1 VNSLSSKHAGSGK
14 TGRQESSSIQWSFL
28 ALVVILLIDLWYR
41 GHTFGPT
48 VASSAGIKL
57 WPAAVGASEP
67 LDCDEAAYAYI
78 GHRLLRG
85 DVMYRDLTEN
95 KPPLGYWLY
104 ALAVM
109 IGGYNELS
117 IRLLPIPAVLLS
129 IALVWWIGWRLAGS
143 LAACLAAGLFAL
155 LSTDPYLF
163 GNGSNLEHFMNLFS
177 VASLALLILAWS
189 RNRRW
194 PIVAAGVCLGAAA
207 LVKQVAILPAL
218 VYLAALAL
226 RRRGDSSD
234 HERTAW
240 RERVGDIIAMG
251 LGLMLAIGLAAGILL
266 AQGAGAA
273 AYEDIMQY
281 GRALATD
288 TLPERGA
295 PSGLIRWLTGNADPS
310 GQLPWPFGSTTYL
323 VWWGTGS
330 WPLWLAAI
338 PATVYLLFAPSSSAS
353 RRLVAAWTIAASL
366 QVVLPGLFWQHYYL
380 LPTPGIALVVAT
392 ALADCLGALI
402 GHSKRKSGASR
413 RSARAVA
420 VCLGAALILILAIGA
435 TLVIQVRSYLLVPPQ
450 ELTVRYKGGGQ
461 WVVLRALG
469 QELARRSSVWPDP
482 HLYIWGWQ
490 SPLHFYG
497 KLDGVTRHFFVDNLL
512 RDQAEREHPL
522 IKPRIAEIMSDL
534 QERPPALIFVG
545 YAPFPALRAFLRE
558 RYLPSGLVPAQ
569 DGLGLWVERGH
580 FNAFERFHGA
590 APGSGSEPRRG
601 LGRSTRLKVDGEL
614 VALPEFAHD
623 GVPALAES
631 VGAGRCG
638 HRPEPG
644 RLRDECKNGLG
655 EPGRRLGGFHEQPRL
670 AWLHGIADA
679 PGTQSR
685 HGHARRHRLQ
695 DHVAEGLGEA
705 GECKEVA
712 GRVMVG
718 QVLAHAVA
726 RKSGNRADSP
736 FQIAPRW
743 PVAHEE
749 NAYVGPPGGHDRQ
762 RIGQVRNI
770 LLRGDPAHVA
780 DHQVIRP
787 PAQRLAHLLASWPV
801 GTEEGAVDTPRP
813 EHQPLETKGL
823 EALDRGQRRNVGL
836 PCPVVKPAQIAP
848 DRPVGPADPVV
859 AAVLVK
865 VGVKAGDR
873 DHLAAEYMAQNGQPQ
888 GCLSGD
894 MDEVGP
900 EHVNRAAYRSERG
913 QRQIQLFVKGDV
925 DRTDQVNVGP
935 IGRLAIIGMYQLD
948 PVAALGEMADEF
960 AQRPGNAIDLGK
972 VRFGN
977 QTHAHGSSQASQRA
991 SECFV
996 YRGTG

>member
-1 VNSLSSKHAGSGK
+1 MNSAGRVRDASGS
-14 TGRQESSSIQWSFL
+14 ESPERWSIVI
-28 ALVVILLIDLWYR
+28 LVVLLVASLWYR
-41 GHTFGPT
+41 AHTFAPT
-48 VASSAGIKL
+48 IAAARGLSL
-57 WPAAVGASEP
+57 WPAAIGASEP

-109 IGGYNELS
+109 VGGYNELT
-117 IRLLPIPAVLLS
+117 IRLLPIPAVLVS

-155 LSTDPYLF
+155 VSTDPYLF
-163 GNGSNLEHFMNLFS
+163 GNGSNMEHFMNLFS

-194 PIVAAGVCLGAAA
+194 PIVAAGVCLGAAT
-207 LVKQVAILPAL
+207 LVKQVAILTAL
-218 VYLAALAL
+218 VYFAALAV
-226 RRRGDSSD
+226 RRRGDPSD
-234 HERTAW
+234 HGRTAW
-240 RERVGDIIAMG
+240 RGRVGDLIALG
-251 LGLMLAIGLAAGILL
+251 LGLMLAIGLAGGILL
-266 AQGAGAA
+266 SQGAGAA

-288 TLPERGA
+288 TLPEPGA
-295 PSGLIRWLTGNADPS
+295 PSGLVRWLKGNADPL

-338 PATVYLLFAPSSSAS
+338 PATVYLLVAPSSSAS
-353 RRLVAAWTIAASL
+353 RRLVAAWTLAASL
-366 QVVLPGLFWQHYYL
+366 QVVLPGLYWQHYYL

-392 ALADCLGALI
+392 TLADCRGALI
-402 GHSKRKSGASR
+402 GTSKQKEGASR
-413 RSARAVA
+413 RSARSIAGL
-420 VCLGAALILILAIGA
+420 LGAALILMTAIGA

-450 ELTVRYKGGGQ
+450 ELTVRYKGGRQ

-482 HLYIWGWQ
+482 RLYIWGWQ

-522 IKPRIAEIMSDL
+522 IKPRIAEIMSALRD
-534 QERPPALIFVG
+534 RPPALIFAG
-545 YAPFPALRAFLRE
+545 YAPFPALHAFLRE
-558 RYLPSGLVPAQ
+558 RYLPSRLVPVQ
-569 DGLGLWVERGH
+569 NGLGLWVDREH
-580 FNAFERFHGA
+580 FNAFERFQGT
-590 APGSGSEPRRG
+590 APGSSSDSRRG
-601 LGRSTRLKVDGEL
+601 LGGRTRLKVDGEL
-614 VALPEFAHD
+614 IALPEFAHD

-631 VGAGRCG
+631 VGAGRFG

-644 RLRDECKNGLG
+644 RLGDECKNGLG

-670 AWLHGIADA
+670 TRLHRIADA

-712 GRVMVG
+712 GRVIVG
-718 QVLAHAVA
+718 QLLAHAIA
-726 RKSGNRADSP
+726 RKPGNRADSS
-736 FQIAPRW
+736 FQVAPRRS
-743 PVAHEE
+743 VAHEQK
-749 NAYVGPPGGHDRQ
+749 AYVGPPGGHDRQ
-762 RIGQVRNI
+762 RIGQVRDI
-770 LLRGDPAHVA
+770 LLGGDPAHVA

-787 PAQRLAHLLASWPV
+787 PAQRPAHLLASRPV

-813 EHQPLETKGL
+813 EHQPLEAKGL
-823 EALDRGQRRNVGL
+823 EALDRGQRRNVGF
-836 PCPVVKPAQIAP
+836 PRPVVKPAQIAP

-859 AAVLVK
+859 AAVLVE

-873 DHLAAEYMAQNGQPQ
+873 DQLAAECMAQHGQPQ
-888 GCLSGD
+888 GCLRGD
-894 MDEVGP
+894 MDDVGLEYVDRP
-900 EHVNRAAYRSERG
+900 AYRTKRG
-913 QRQIQLFVKGDV
+913 QRQIQLFVKGDD
-925 DRTDQVNVGP
+925 DRTNQVNVGP
-935 IGRLAIIGMYQLD
+935 TGRLAIIRVYQLD
-948 PVAALGEMADEF
+948 QVAALGEMADEF

-977 QTHAHGSSQASQRA
+977 QTHAHRSSQASCRA
-991 SECFV
+991 SGCFV
-996 YRGTG
+996 YRGW

>member
-1 VNSLSSKHAGSGK
+1 MNSAGRVTDASGS
-14 TGRQESSSIQWSFL
+14 ESPRRWSIVI
-28 ALVVILLIDLWYR
+28 LVVLLVALLWYR
-41 GHTFGPT
+41 AHTFAPT
-48 VASSAGIKL
+48 IAAASGLSL

-104 ALAVM
+104 ALAMM

-189 RNRRW
+189 RNCRW
-194 PIVAAGVCLGAAA
+194 PIVAAGVCLGAAT

-218 VYLAALAL
+218 VYLAALAP

-240 RERVGDIIAMG
+240 RERGGDIIAMG
-251 LGLMLAIGLAAGILL
+251 LGLMLAVGLAAGILL

-288 TLPERGA
+288 TLPEPGA
-295 PSGLIRWLTGNADPS
+295 PSGLVRWLTGNADPS

-402 GHSKRKSGASR
+402 GHSKRKSRASR

-420 VCLGAALILILAIGA
+420 GLLGSALILMMASGA
-435 TLVIQVRSYLLVPPQ
+435 TLAIQVRSYLLVPPQ

-469 QELARRSSVWPDP
+469 QELASRSSVWPDP

-569 DGLGLWVERGH
+569 NGLGLWVERGH
-580 FNAFERFHGA
+580 FNAFERFRGA

-601 LGRSTRLKVDGEL
+601 LGRSTRLRVDGEL

-623 GVPALAES
+623 GVPALAER

-655 EPGRRLGGFHEQPRL
+655 EPCRRLGGFHEQPRL
-670 AWLHGIADA
+670 AWLHGISDA

-718 QVLAHAVA
+718 QFLAHAVA

-736 FQIAPRW
+736 FQIAPRR

-762 RIGQVRNI
+762 RIGQVRDI

-823 EALDRGQRRNVGL
+823 KALDRGQRWNVGL

-859 AAVLVK
+859 AAVLVE

-900 EHVNRAAYRSERG
+900 EHVHRAAYRSERG

-935 IGRLAIIGMYQLD
+935 IGRLAIIGMDQLD

-977 QTHAHGSSQASQRA
+977 QTHAHESSQASQRA

-996 YRGTG
+996 YRGAA

>member
-1 VNSLSSKHAGSGK
+1 MAGSGK
-14 TGRQESSSIQWSFL
+14 TGMQESSSIKWIFL

-41 GHTFGPT
+41 AHTFGPT
-48 VASSAGIKL
+48 VARIAGIKL

-104 ALAVM
+104 ALAVA

-129 IALVWWIGWRLAGS
+129 IALVWWIGWRLDGS
-143 LAACLAAGLFAL
+143 LAACLAAGLFVV

-163 GNGSNLEHFMNLFS
+163 GNGSNMEHFMNLFS

-189 RNRRW
+189 RHRRW
-194 PIVAAGVCLGAAA
+194 PIVAAGVCLGAAT

-218 VYLAALAL
+218 VYFAALAL
-226 RRRGDSSD
+226 RRRGDTSD
-234 HERTAW
+234 HERPAW
-240 RERVGDIIAMG
+240 RERVGDIIALG
-251 LGLMLAIGLAAGILL
+251 LGLMLAVGLAAGILL

-288 TLPERGA
+288 TLPEPGA
-295 PSGLIRWLTGNADPS
+295 PSGLVRWLTGNADPS
-310 GQLPWPFGSTTYL
+310 GQLPLPFGSTTYL

-330 WPLWLAAI
+330 WPLWLAAV
-338 PATVYLLFAPSSSAS
+338 PATVYLLVAPSSSAS
-353 RRLVAAWTIAASL
+353 RRLVAAWTLAASL
-366 QVVLPGLFWQHYYL
+366 QVVLPGLYWQHYYL
-380 LPTPGIALVVAT
+380 LPTPGIVLVVAM

-402 GHSKRKSGASR
+402 GLSKQKGGGSR
-413 RSARAVA
+413 RRVRRVA
-420 VCLGAALILILAIGA
+420 GLLGAASILMMAIAA

-522 IKPRIAEIMSDL
+522 IKPRIAEIMSALRD
-534 QERPPALIFVG
+534 RPPALIFVG
-545 YAPFPALRAFLRE
+545 YAPFPALRAFLRD
-558 RYLPSGLVPAQ
+558 RYLPSGLVRAQ
-569 DGLGLWVERGH
+569 NGLGLWVEREH
-580 FNAFERFHGA
+580 FNAFERFQGA

-601 LGRSTRLKVDGEL
+601 LRRSTRLKVDGEL
-614 VALPEFAHD
+614 VALPELAHD

-631 VGAGRCG
+631 VGAGRFS
-638 HRPEPG
+638 HHPEPG
-644 RLRDECKNGLG
+644 RLRDQSKNGLG

-670 AWLHGIADA
+670 ARLHRIADA

-685 HGHARRHRLQ
+685 NGHARRHRLQ
-695 DHVAEGLGEA
+695 DDVAEGLGEA

-712 GRVMVG
+712 GRVIVG
-718 QVLAHAVA
+718 QLLAHAVA
-726 RKSGNRADSP
+726 RKTGNRADSS
-736 FQIAPRW
+736 FQIAPRR
-743 PVAHEE
+743 PVAHEQ
-749 NAYVGPPGGHDRQ
+749 NAHVGPPGGHDRQ
-762 RIGQVRNI
+762 RIGQVRDI
-770 LLRGDPAHVA
+770 LLGGDPAHVT
-780 DHQVIRP
+780 DHQVVRP
-787 PAQRLAHLLASWPV
+787 PAQRLAHLPASRPV
-801 GTEEGAVDTPRP
+801 GTEEGAVHPPRP
-813 EHQPLETKGL
+813 EHQPLEAKGFK
-823 EALDRGQRRNVGL
+823 ALDRGQRRNVGL
-836 PCPVVKPAQIAP
+836 PRPVVKPAQIAP

-859 AAVLVK
+859 AAVLVE

-894 MDEVGP
+894 MDDVGP
-900 EHVNRAAYRSERG
+900 EHVNRPADRSERG
-913 QRQIQLFVKGDV
+913 QRQIELFVKGDV

-935 IGRLAIIGMYQLD
+935 TGRLAIIGVYQLD
-948 PVAALGEMADEF
+948 QVAALGKVADEF
-960 AQRPGNAIDLGK
+960 AQRPGNAIDLGI

-977 QTHAHGSSQASQRA
+977 QTHAHGSSQASWRA

-996 YRGTG
+996 YRGTA

>member
-1 VNSLSSKHAGSGK
+1 MNSAGRVTDASGS
-14 TGRQESSSIQWSFL
+14 ESPRRWSIVI
-28 ALVVILLIDLWYR
+28 LVVLLVALLWYR
-41 GHTFGPT
+41 AHTFAPT
-48 VASSAGIKL
+48 IAAASGLSL

-194 PIVAAGVCLGAAA
+194 PIVAAGVCLGAAT

-251 LGLMLAIGLAAGILL
+251 LGLMLAVGLAAGILL

-288 TLPERGA
+288 TLPEREA

-392 ALADCLGALI
+392 ALADCPGALI

-420 VCLGAALILILAIGA
+420 GLLGSALILMMAIGA

-569 DGLGLWVERGH
+569 NGLGLWVERDH
-580 FNAFERFHGA
+580 FNAFERFHEG

-601 LGRSTRLKVDGEL
+601 LGRRMRLQVDGEL

-736 FQIAPRW
+736 FQIAPRR

-762 RIGQVRNI
+762 RIGQVRDI

-787 PAQRLAHLLASWPV
+787 PAQRLAHLQASRPV

-823 EALDRGQRRNVGL
+823 KALDRGQRRNVGL

-859 AAVLVK
+859 AAVLVE
-865 VGVKAGDR
+865 VGVKAGGR

-888 GCLSGD
+888 SCLGGD
-894 MDEVGP
+894 MDDVGL
-900 EHVNRAAYRSERG
+900 ERVNRAAYRSERG

>member
-1 VNSLSSKHAGSGK
+1 MNSAGRVKDASGSKSP
-14 TGRQESSSIQWSFL
+14 RRWSIVI
-28 ALVVILLIDLWYR
+28 LVVLLVALLWYR
-41 GHTFGPT
+41 AHTFAPT
-48 VASSAGIKL
+48 IAAASGLSL

-163 GNGSNLEHFMNLFS
+163 GNGSNMEHFMNLFS
-177 VASLALLILAWS
+177 VACLALLILAWS

-194 PIVAAGVCLGAAA
+194 PIVAAGVCLGAAT

-218 VYLAALAL
+218 VYFVALAL
-226 RRRGDSSD
+226 RRRGDPSD

-251 LGLMLAIGLAAGILL
+251 LGLMLAVGLAAGILL

-273 AYEDIMQY
+273 AYEDIMPY

-288 TLPERGA
+288 TLPERGT
-295 PSGLIRWLTGNADPS
+295 PSSLVRWLTGNADPS

-402 GHSKRKSGASR
+402 GHSKRKSSASR

-420 VCLGAALILILAIGA
+420 GLLGSALILMMAIGA

-569 DGLGLWVERGH
+569 NGLGLWVERGH

-590 APGSGSEPRRG
+590 APGSGSE
-601 LGRSTRLKVDGEL
+601 LAAASGE
-614 VALPEFAHD
+614 
-623 GVPALAES
+623 ALA
-631 VGAGRCG
+631 
-638 HRPEPG
+638 
-644 RLRDECKNGLG
+644 CK
-655 EPGRRLGGFHEQPRL
+655 
-670 AWLHGIADA
+670 
-679 PGTQSR
+679 S
-685 HGHARRHRLQ
+685 
-695 DHVAEGLGEA
+695 
-705 GECKEVA
+705 
-712 GRVMVG
+712 M
-718 QVLAHAVA
+718 
-726 RKSGNRADSP
+726 
-736 FQIAPRW
+736 
-743 PVAHEE
+743 
-749 NAYVGPPGGHDRQ
+749 
-762 RIGQVRNI
+762 
-770 LLRGDPAHVA
+770 
-780 DHQVIRP
+780 
-787 PAQRLAHLLASWPV
+787 ASW
-801 GTEEGAVDTPRP
+801 
-813 EHQPLETKGL
+813 
-823 EALDRGQRRNVGL
+823 
-836 PCPVVKPAQIAP
+836 
-848 DRPVGPADPVV
+848 
-859 AAVLVK
+859 
-865 VGVKAGDR
+865 
-873 DHLAAEYMAQNGQPQ
+873 
-888 GCLSGD
+888 
-894 MDEVGP
+894 
-900 EHVNRAAYRSERG
+900 
-913 QRQIQLFVKGDV
+913 
-925 DRTDQVNVGP
+925 
-935 IGRLAIIGMYQLD
+935 
-948 PVAALGEMADEF
+948 
-960 AQRPGNAIDLGK
+960 
-972 VRFGN
+972 
-977 QTHAHGSSQASQRA
+977 
-991 SECFV
+991 
-996 YRGTG
+996 